1 MGWLDDVFGTN
12 NIDNSTDASGMN
24 DKDIA
29 LNMLASSKA
38 GVGMLTAAIVETTN
52 PQLRQML
59 TTQLTAGINGH
70 FQLSDMAIENG
81 WYNAYEEPK
90 EQIDTISKE
99 TQNIIK

>member
-1 MGWLDDVFGTN
+1 MGWLDDTFGTN
-12 NIDNSTDASGMN
+12 DTDSMD

-59 TTQLTAGINGH
+59 TTQLTTGINSH

-81 WYNAYEEPK
+81 WYNAYDEPK